1 MEMRMGKSLVVG
13 LFNEKHDQVR
23 LEGEEDGGGGGGG
36 GGVVTPVVTL
46 KKGKYEIVV
55 SIRESLGMKDNDD
68 DDKMK
73 LIVYSSMSGVEVKE
87 I

>member
-13 LFNEKHDQVR
+13 LFNEKNDQVR
-23 LEGEEDGGGGGGG
+23 LEGEEDGGGGG

>member
-1 MEMRMGKSLVVG
+1 MEMRMGKSLLVG
-13 LFNEKHDQVR
+13 LFNEKNDQVR
-23 LEGEEDGGGGGGG
+23 LEGEENGGGG

-55 SIRESLGMKDNDD
+55 SIRESLGMKDDD

-87 I
+87 RDS